1 MFDYSPEL
9 SGGSYYPEN
18 HQAQLANSFIPM
30 LQHPSQLVAPMP
42 VPMHPASE
50 FEHHPQYSYAG
61 PVLPDQSFDQ
71 WEYRTPPAP
80 TPHGLVAPASP
91 REENTVEVVRMMPPG
106 VSQPSP
112 AGVNPQ
118 KMAQMLHIAQQQGR
132 SAGLQVSAPA
142 YYPEPV
148 QPAAPATRP
157 AAKKASSARPSAPA
171 QRSYSAGPS
180 HTYNDSSVR
189 TMQAQDA
196 KQGYQRAGGTS
207 RTVTGRV
214 MPAPNEVPVSKEPDT
229 LIQTFADQKT
239 GNIIQ
244 RYKDRF
250 GKIYDV
256 IVGNASRKNGAPAP
270 ASNAPTKAGQP
281 QKPASKPSAEK
292 SGTGLTLTD
301 QSAVA
306 EYLNWPRASKPS
318 AAKVLQDSPLT
329 PEDKKHFISISRQLA
344 AKGMYEKIFGHPP
357 PPDLFTSS
365 AKAPLTPV
373 TPMGGNTRNYRP

>member
-18 HQAQLANSFIPM
+18 HQAQLANPFIPM
-30 LQHPSQLVAPMP
+30 LQQASQLVAPMP

-80 TPHGLVAPASP
+80 TPHGLTAPASP
-91 REENTVEVVRMMPPG
+91 RDENTVEVVRMMPPG
-106 VSQPSP
+106 MSQPSP

-118 KMAQMLHIAQQQGR
+118 KMAQMMQIAALQGAR
-132 SAGLQVSAPA
+132 VGAQMRPA

-180 HTYNDSSVR
+180 HTYTNSSVQA
-189 TMQAQDA
+189 MQAQDS

-214 MPAPNEVPVSKEPDT
+214 MPAPSEVPVSNEPHT

-244 RYKDRF
+244 RYRDRF

-256 IVGNASRKNGAPAP
+256 VVGNASRKNGAPAP
-270 ASNAPTKAGQP
+270 ASNAPTKASQP
-281 QKPASKPSAEK
+281 QKPASKPSAGK

-301 QSAVA
+301 QSAAA

-318 AAKVLQDSPLT
+318 AGKSVQSLLGKGATLHSPVRPMPRPPADQNELMR
-329 PEDKKHFISISRQLA
+329 RQSEFFML
-344 AKGMYEKIFGHPP
+344 PP
-357 PPDLFTSS
+357 
-365 AKAPLTPV
+365 
-373 TPMGGNTRNYRP
+373 NY

>member
-18 HQAQLANSFIPM
+18 HQAQLANPFIPM
-30 LQHPSQLVAPMP
+30 LQQASQLVAPMP

-80 TPHGLVAPASP
+80 TPHGLTAPASP
-91 REENTVEVVRMMPPG
+91 RDENTVEVVRMMPPG
-106 VSQPSP
+106 MSQPSP

-118 KMAQMLHIAQQQGR
+118 KMAQMMQIAALQGAR
-132 SAGLQVSAPA
+132 VGAQMRPA

-180 HTYNDSSVR
+180 HTYTNSSVQA
-189 TMQAQDA
+189 MQAQDS

-214 MPAPNEVPVSKEPDT
+214 MPAPSEVPVSNEPHT

-244 RYKDRF
+244 RYRDRF

-256 IVGNASRKNGAPAP
+256 VVGNASRKNGAPAP
-270 ASNAPTKAGQP
+270 ASNAPTKASQP
-281 QKPASKPSAEK
+281 QKPAAKPSAGK
-292 SGTGLTLTD
+292 SVQSLLGKGATLHSPVRPMPRPPAD
-301 QSAVA
+301 QN
-306 EYLNWPRASKPS
+306 ELMR
-318 AAKVLQDSPLT
+318 
-329 PEDKKHFISISRQLA
+329 RQSEFFML
-344 AKGMYEKIFGHPP
+344 PP
-357 PPDLFTSS
+357 
-365 AKAPLTPV
+365 
-373 TPMGGNTRNYRP
+373 NY